1 MTIKAKTFTGGG
13 GGAGTDTLDDVTGR
27 GATTT
32 NAITVGGLS
41 VGTAYT
47 LPTSDGSTGEFLK
60 TDGSGNISFGGVTG
74 GLTYKGSYNATTST
88 PSLVTA
94 LKGDFYIVS
103 VAGSLAGVSLAVG
116 DHIVFNQNAANPVT
130 SAMFDVIDNTEADT
144 LDSVT
149 TRGSTTTNTVG
160 VGGLTINSAIT
171 FPTVDGSANQFLK
184 TSGLG
189 TLSFDTALTAVV
201 DDATPELASDL
212 DTVGN
217 GITSSVGGFSL
228 TTSGGSDIT
237 IGADLVPVT
246 NATNNL
252 GSEDKRYITTFSDLN
267 GAVRFKAKNDS
278 GGTINK
284 GQAVYITGISGDV
297 PTVDLARSNSA
308 STMPAFGLA
317 ASNANDQAEV
327 QVVSFGNLT
336 SYDTTTYSLSVG
348 DTVYVSSSTAGALT
362 NTAPTGEANL
372 IQNIGKVV
380 RASAT
385 EGIIKVGGAGRS
397 AATPNLDQDKI
408 FLGNASNQAVSTA
421 LSAINLSSFNNDLSS
436 VYQPLDAGLTS
447 ISGLTTSADKLI
459 YTTASDTYA
468 VASLTSYGRTLVAT
482 NDAGAARS
490 ALNLG
495 TASTQDVGTT
505 ANDVVQLDGSA
516 RLPAVDGSQL
526 TNLPTASDASETTKG
541 IIEIATNAEATAATA
556 TDKALVPSNI
566 SSISLS
572 SFNDDLSYQPLDSG
586 LTSISGLTTAADKM
600 IYTTASDTYAV
611 TDLTSAGRAL
621 LDDADAA
628 AQRTTLGLGTAA
640 TSASTDFLASTA
652 AINDLSDVSIS
663 SVSNGQV
670 LTYNSTSGDWEN
682 ATSPT
687 GATTLG
693 GLSDVTITAAA
704 AGEYLRY
711 SGSAWVDASLSVV
724 DDTTPQLGG
733 DLDLNSNDL
742 VTTGNANIGLA
753 PNGTG
758 YVEIKGNTNPGAIR
772 LNCESNFHGVQIQS
786 PAHSASATYNL
797 ILPTSVGTDGQV
809 LKTDG
814 GDGGSPNTV
823 QLAWVDQASGGGGW
837 TYSAITADPANAQ
850 VGYHYSC
857 TSGTFTITLP
867 AASGTT
873 AGEEIRVKNMGTGTI
888 TIDPGTDTI
897 DGSTTDYELDI
908 QFAAITLVSNGSNG
922 WEII

>member
-47 LPTSDGSTGEFLK
+47 MPTSDGSTGEFLK

-116 DHIVFNQNAANPVT
+116 DHIVFNQDASNPVT

-149 TRGSTTTNTVG
+149 TRGSTTSNTVG

-171 FPTVDGSANQFLK
+171 FPTADGGANQFIK
-184 TSGLG
+184 TNGSG
-189 TLSFDTALTAVV
+189 TLSFDTALTALV

-217 GITSSVGGFSL
+217 GITSSLGGFSL

-237 IGADLVPVT
+237 IGADLVPIT
-246 NATNNL
+246 NEANSL

-297 PTVDLARSNSA
+297 PTVDLARANSA
-308 STMPAFGLA
+308 ATMPAFGLA
-317 ASNANDQAEV
+317 ATSANDQAEV

-336 SYDTTTYSLSVG
+336 SYDTTTYSLSIG

-385 EGIIKVGGAGRS
+385 EGVIKVGGAGRS

-421 LSAINLSSFNNDLSS
+421 LSSIALSSFNNDLSF
-436 VYQPLDAGLTS
+436 QPLDAGLTS
-447 ISGLTTSADKLI
+447 ISGLTTAADKMI

-468 VASLTSYGRTLVAT
+468 VTDLTTAGRALLDDADASAQRTTL
-482 NDAGAARS
+482 G
-490 ALNLG
+490 LG
-495 TASTQDVGTT
+495 TAATSASTDFLASTAGLNDLSDVSFTAGAGIDNYVLTYDHSTTSWGAEAAAGGGAPEPTITIRSSTSYTLTAANAPGISIWYGVNNTDTFTVTMPNISDVISTAAAANGNPAGTFEVYIGRGRAGNITVSAADGIDLIGDGTITYSTTQTVDSGQWIKLVGWYVSSSTQRYLMD
-505 ANDVVQLDGSA
+505 SA
-516 RLPAVDGSQL
+516 AQPR
-526 TNLPTASDASETTKG
+526 DA
-541 IIEIATNAEATAATA
+541 
-556 TDKALVPSNI
+556 
-566 SSISLS
+566 
-572 SFNDDLSYQPLDSG
+572 G
-586 LTSISGLTTAADKM
+586 LTSISELTTAADKM

-621 LDDADAA
+621 LDDADAS

-652 AINDLSDVSIS
+652 GLNDLSDVSFTAGAGID
-663 SVSNGQV
+663 NYV
-670 LTYNSTSGDWEN
+670 LTYDHST
-682 ATSPT
+682 TSW
-687 GATTLG
+687 GAE
-693 GLSDVTITAAA
+693 AAA
-704 AGEYLRY
+704 
-711 SGSAWVDASLSVV
+711 
-724 DDTTPQLGG
+724 
-733 DLDLNSNDL
+733 
-742 VTTGNANIGLA
+742 
-753 PNGTG
+753 
-758 YVEIKGNTNPGAIR
+758 
-772 LNCESNFHGVQIQS
+772 
-786 PAHSASATYNL
+786 
-797 ILPTSVGTDGQV
+797 
-809 LKTDG
+809 
-814 GDGGSPNTV
+814 
-823 QLAWVDQASGGGGW
+823 GGGW

-857 TSGTFTITLP
+857 TSGSFTITLP
-867 AASGTT
+867 AASGTSS
-873 AGEEIRVKNMGTGTI
+873 GSEIRVKNMGSGTI

-897 DGSTTDYELDI
+897 DGSTTDYTLDV
-908 QFAAITLVSNGSNG
+908 QYSAITLVSNGSNG

>member
-47 LPTSDGSTGEFLK
+47 MPTSDGSTGEFLK

-74 GLTYKGSYNATTST
+74 GLTYKGSYNATTAT

-171 FPTVDGSANQFLK
+171 FPTADGGANQFIK
-184 TSGLG
+184 TNGSG

-237 IGADLVPVT
+237 IGADLVPIT
-246 NATNNL
+246 NEANSL

-278 GGTINK
+278 GGVISK

-308 STMPAFGLA
+308 TTMPAFGLA
-317 ASNANDQAEV
+317 AANANDQAEV

-336 SYDTTTYSLSVG
+336 AYNTTTYSLSVG

-447 ISGLTTSADKLI
+447 ISGLTTAADKLI

-468 VASLTSYGRTLVAT
+468 VSNLTSFGRTLVST

-490 ALNLG
+490 ALSLG

-566 SSISLS
+566 GSIALS
-572 SFNDDLSYQPLDSG
+572 SFNDDLSYQPLDAG

-611 TDLTSAGRAL
+611 TDLTTAGRAL
-621 LDDADAA
+621 LDDADAS

-733 DLDLNSNDL
+733 DLDLNGNDL
-742 VTTGNANIGLA
+742 VTTSNADLELA

-758 YVEIKGNTNPGAIR
+758 LVVLKGNTNSGSIKF
-772 LNCESNFHGVQIQS
+772 NCEANTHGVTLKG
-786 PAHSASATYNL
+786 PAHSAGATYTL
-797 ILPTSVGTDGQV
+797 TLPTTDGTADQV

-814 GDGGSPNTV
+814 SGVLDWT
-823 QLAWVDQASGGGGW
+823 DQATSPGITSSSPST
-837 TYSAITADPANAQ
+837 TYTISTHNGIEEVYLLTPSADIVVNIPAP
-850 VGYHYSC
+850 G
-857 TSGTFTITLP
+857 
-867 AASGTT
+867 T
-873 AGEEIRVKNMGTGTI
+873 AGTGYKYQIKNLASSNSLTLTPSSG
-888 TIDPGTDTI
+888 TI
-897 DGSTTDYELDI
+897 DGSATHVIDTQYES
-908 QFAAITLVSNGSNG
+908 ITLLSDGTNYH
-922 WEII
+922 II